1 MVKIRQK
8 AVAATASQ
16 IASQSSAIAGAN
28 DDVMS
33 VAASDMTTA
42 VRQITI

>member
-8 AVAATASQ
+8 VAAATASQ
-16 IASQSSAIAGAN
+16 KASQSSAVAGAN

-42 VRQITI
+42 IR